1 MRNGFFRFVAHV
13 REAEGLA
20 FDLAVAGVDD
30 EMVFFA
36 EIAREFGNVDAA
48 AVLYAGQRFGAVAVF
63 GKKIEVAAADPIV
76 DERVRPGMAFVTIR

>member
-48 AVLYAGQRFGAVAVF
+48 AVFHAGQRFRAVAIP
-63 GKKIEVAAADPIV
+63 GEKIETTATNPIV
-76 DERVRPGMAFVTIR
+76 DERVDAGVARVTTR